1 MLDRAIASLHLPDT
15 CEKIRLYSGAAPPTS
30 PESSSSALCI
40 LDLPSLVSGVVAESV
55 SALPEVRALA
65 AKCRTLIEAARTKN
79 AFRAEFDAFSLR
91 KLRQS
96 REGTLLM
103 SQSHNNVAK
112 FSRVGWTHIDALLLG
127 IDSKHISMIF
137 CSYDSVPYAGGDD
150 DARLRPPG
158 ALSWS
163 ACSSCSR

>member
-1 MLDRAIASLHLPDT
+1 MHPRVLTLEMLDRAIASLHLPDT
-15 CEKIRLYSGAAPPTS
+15 CEKIRLYSGAPS
-30 PESSSSALCI
+30 IPESSGAPCI

-96 REGTLLM
+96 REGTLL

-112 FSRVGWTHIDALLLG
+112 FSRVGWTPLTL
-127 IDSKHISMIF
+127 
-137 CSYDSVPYAGGDD
+137 CSWA
-150 DARLRPPG
+150 
-158 ALSWS
+158 
-163 ACSSCSR
+163 

>member
-15 CEKIRLYSGAAPPTS
+15 CEKIRLYSGAI
-30 PESSSSALCI
+30 PESGSAPCI

-96 REGTLLM
+96 REGTLL
-103 SQSHNNVAK
+103 SQSHDNVAK
-112 FSRVGWTHIDALLLG
+112 FSRVGWTPLTL
-127 IDSKHISMIF
+127 
-137 CSYDSVPYAGGDD
+137 CSWA
-150 DARLRPPG
+150 
-158 ALSWS
+158 
-163 ACSSCSR
+163 

>member
-15 CEKIRLYSGAAPPTS
+15 CEKIRLYSGAPS
-30 PESSSSALCI
+30 IPESSSAPCI

-96 REGTLLM
+96 REGTLL
-103 SQSHNNVAK
+103 SQSHDNVAK
-112 FSRVGWTHIDALLLG
+112 FSRVGWTPLTL
-127 IDSKHISMIF
+127 
-137 CSYDSVPYAGGDD
+137 CSWAYSLNTFP
-150 DARLRPPG
+150 
-158 ALSWS
+158 
-163 ACSSCSR
+163 

>member
-1 MLDRAIASLHLPDT
+1 MHPRVLTLEMLDRAIASLHLPDT
-15 CEKIRLYSGAAPPTS
+15 CEKIRLYSGAPS
-30 PESSSSALCI
+30 IPESSGAPCI

-96 REGTLLM
+96 REGTLL
-103 SQSHNNVAK
+103 SQSQILACWLDS
-112 FSRVGWTHIDALLLG
+112 FDALLQG
-127 IDSKHISMIF
+127 IESKHISMIF
-137 CSYDSVPYAGGDD
+137 CSYDSAP
-150 DARLRPPG
+150 
-158 ALSWS
+158 
-163 ACSSCSR
+163 

>member
-15 CEKIRLYSGAAPPTS
+15 CEKIRLYSGAPPTS
-30 PESSSSALCI
+30 SESSSAPCI
-40 LDLPSLVSGVVAESV
+40 LDLPSLVSSVVAESV

-96 REGTLLM
+96 REGTLL

-112 FSRVGWTHIDALLLG
+112 FSRVGWTPLTL
-127 IDSKHISMIF
+127 
-137 CSYDSVPYAGGDD
+137 CSWA
-150 DARLRPPG
+150 
-158 ALSWS
+158 
-163 ACSSCSR
+163 

>member
-30 PESSSSALCI
+30 PESSGAPCI

-96 REGTLLM
+96 REGTLLL

-112 FSRVGWTHIDALLLG
+112 FSRVGWTPLTL
-127 IDSKHISMIF
+127 
-137 CSYDSVPYAGGDD
+137 CSWA
-150 DARLRPPG
+150 
-158 ALSWS
+158 
-163 ACSSCSR
+163 

>member
-1 MLDRAIASLHLPDT
+1 MPLADDDHEECRVLTLEMLDRAIASLHLPDT
-15 CEKIRLYSGAAPPTS
+15 CEKIRLYSGAPAAPN
-30 PESSSSALCI
+30 PEGGSSALCI

-96 REGTLLM
+96 RDHYCCHTEM
-103 SQSHNNVAK
+103 RERRDVAK
-112 FSRVGWTHIDALLLG
+112 SSRVG
-127 IDSKHISMIF
+127 
-137 CSYDSVPYAGGDD
+137 
-150 DARLRPPG
+150 
-158 ALSWS
+158 
-163 ACSSCSR
+163 

>member
-1 MLDRAIASLHLPDT
+1 MPLADDAAATAAAEECRVLTLEMLDRAIASLHLPDT
-15 CEKIRLYSGAAPPTS
+15 CEKIRLYSGAPNAPPA
-30 PESSSSALCI
+30 EGSSSALCSI

-96 REGTLLM
+96 RDHCCMLSHRDRRTKRCRVLAELL
-103 SQSHNNVAK
+103 
-112 FSRVGWTHIDALLLG
+112 
-127 IDSKHISMIF
+127 
-137 CSYDSVPYAGGDD
+137 C
-150 DARLRPPG
+150 
-158 ALSWS
+158 LS
-163 ACSSCSR
+163 A